1 MEEIW
6 LQVGN
11 YGFPML
17 VAIYLLVRV
26 EHKLDALTAAIA
38 RLEQVLAVSLHP
50 VEVCSKERE
59 NPLSH

>member
-38 RLEQVLAVSLHP
+38 RLEQVLAVSLCP
-50 VEVCSKERE
+50 AEICSKERE